1 MNKPK
6 NYPSYILDL
15 EHMLISL
22 FRTMKEQHVQDAAE
36 LKLSMPQ
43 FVCLW
48 VISRLGKF
56 KMSDLA
62 TFLALSYA
70 SATNLI
76 NRLVDA
82 GLVTRYD
89 DPDDRR
95 VVIVELSE
103 KGREITDSIRKK
115 HLDKLLKNC
124 QALDPEVRETMLK
137 GFTTLTQLYIKMD
150 GPVPDKKLSVVE
162 GFFE

>member
-1 MNKPK
+1 MTKED
-6 NYPSYILDL
+6 NYPPYVL
-15 EHMLISL
+15 ELEQRLIML

-48 VISRLGKF
+48 VISKLGKF

-62 TFLALSYA
+62 IYLSLSYA

-95 VVIVELSE
+95 VVIVELSS
-103 KGREITDSIRKK
+103 KGADITSSLRKK
-115 HLDKLLKNC
+115 HLDKLMNNC
-124 QALDPEVRETMLK
+124 QALTPEVRETMIN
-137 GFTTLTQLYIKMD
+137 GFTTLTEMYTRKESAD
-150 GPVPDKKLSVVE
+150 PDKKIILNDE
-162 GFFE
+162 MCQ